1 MNRFTKQLLPFCS
14 LIFIFSLCTF
24 LEPDNFLTTKNL
36 VNVLCRSSINGIMAA
51 GMTYIIISGGIDLSV
66 GSMLAMCGMIGAV
79 SMLFFSVNTKV
90 IQFEDFDPSMDIDRI
105 EVTVAAD
112 DCESGAEAAQRLGA
126 ALKGRGRIV
135 LACFGHTADSTG
147 ARVKGFRDALAKQY
161 SGIEIVE
168 LFTDDADES
177 AILKTGEMLVKQSG
191 INGIF
196 AVNRDTSLGVY
207 KALQS
212 QKLAGKIKFVGFGS
226 DPVLLDGIEKDEV
239 DSIIVQDPYYNL
251 GYTGVRTVISLI
263 NGQKVEKKKPI
274 PGMVVNKDNLDKMKE
289 EFSALL
295 GLAPADAQ
303 IRLSYLRKGAEKA
316 GREKKCEIRW
326 IDSGKQIQSGE
337 EGAPRIV
344 TALIQDPNTSRPLF
358 HLAGRAKKAKEL
370 WAEISSGNYIR
381 LTLPAMLLGTLICIA
396 AGAICGFL
404 NGMLITR
411 LKLAPFIVTLG
422 TMSIFRG
429 ISYIMNAGK
438 PFAVSD
444 YSWLDTGRV
453 WLDTGHVVGIP
464 SSIILLVI
472 VMAAAGFL
480 LKCTR
485 FGRYTYAIGSNTQTA
500 FHAGINVNWMLVGIY
515 TLTGALVGL
524 ASMIT
529 VSRAS
534 TAQPTAGISLE
545 LDIIAAAIIGGCA
558 PSGGRGNMIG
568 TVIGTMLIAFLR
580 NGLTL
585 LDISTNFQLVV
596 IGLIIIV
603 AVTADQF
610 ATRRKAT

>member
-24 LEPDNFLTTKNL
+24 LVPDNFLTTKNL

-51 GMTYIIISGGIDLSV
+51 GMTYIIITGGIDLSV

-90 IQFEDFDPSMDIDRI
+90 IQFEDIDFGMK
-105 EVTVAAD
+105 TDQTDFSVAVD
-112 DCESGAEAAQRLGA
+112 DYEGGAEAARRLGA
-126 ALKGRGRIV
+126 ALKGRGKII
-135 LACFGHTADSTG
+135 LACVSQNSDPTG
-147 ARVKGFRDALAKQY
+147 GRAKGFRDVLSEKY
-161 SGIEIVE
+161 PGIEIIGM
-168 LFTDDADES
+168 FSDDAPDVARKKLEEV
-177 AILKTGEMLVKQSG
+177 IVKNKDV
-191 INGIF
+191 NGVF
-196 AVNRDTSLGVY
+196 AVNRATSLY
-207 KALQS
+207 MYETLKS
-212 QKLAGKIKFVGFGS
+212 QKLAGKIKFVAFDA
-226 DPVLLDGIEKDEV
+226 DPVLLDGIGKGEV
-239 DSIIVQDPYYNL
+239 DCILVQNAYYDIGYSVAEAAISIL
-251 GYTGVRTVISLI
+251 
-263 NGQKVEKKKPI
+263 NGKKVGKTRPI
-274 PGMVVNKDNLDKMKE
+274 PGMIVDRNNLENIRKE
-289 EFSALL
+289 FPALL
-295 GLAPADAQ
+295 DPAQADADEF
-303 IRLSYLRKGAEKA
+303 LSYVRKGAEKA
-316 GREKKCEIRW
+316 GMENRCEIRW
-326 IDSGKQIQSGE
+326 TDSGKLLRSDKDAVSQSVSAFVQG
-337 EGAPRIV
+337 
-344 TALIQDPNTSRPLF
+344 PNGSETLF
-358 HLAGRAKKAKEL
+358 RMAGRDRGVKER
-370 WAEISSGNYIR
+370 WADISSGTYVR
-381 LTLPAMLLGTLICIA
+381 LSLPAMLIGTLIGVI
-396 AGAICGFL
+396 AGAICGFA
-404 NGMLITR
+404 NGMLITK

-429 ISYIMNAGK
+429 ISYIANDGK

-444 YSWLDTGRV
+444 YSWLDTGKV
-453 WLDTGHVVGIP
+453 LGGIP
-464 SSIILLVI
+464 SSVLLLVI
-472 VMAAAGFL
+472 IMAAAGFL
-480 LKCTR
+480 LKCTK

-500 FHAGINVNWMLVGIY
+500 FHAGVNVNWMLVGIY
-515 TLTGALVGL
+515 TFTGALVGL

-545 LDIIAAAIIGGCA
+545 LDIIAACIIGGCA
-558 PSGGRGNMIG
+558 PSGGRGNMLG